1 MGPQGEKGSQGMAG
15 EKGERGFNGPPG
27 PPGPPGK
34 QMTVPSDLNVKSN
47 RKRRDIASDDAYDYS
62 MESGLE
68 EIFAALE
75 SMKQDLTMLREPM
88 GTNDN
93 PARSC
98 KDLWLAHPEFPNG
111 QYFIDPNGG
120 CARDAIQ
127 VHCDLEHEGITCITP
142 KSKKFKPSK
151 FKKSKVGDWFSE
163 DSKGYKFQYGVSDPQ
178 LKFLRLL
185 SATAEQKF
193 IYNCH
198 NSIGWYDAN
207 NDNYDK
213 ALTILG
219 WNDESISYK
228 ENVDKFDYN
237 LKVIKDECSSGNNN
251 GKVVLELNTNQ
262 VDLLPF
268 KDYKS
273 EDFGAKNQK
282 HGFDLGDVCFMG

>member
-1 MGPQGEKGSQGMAG
+1 
-15 EKGERGFNGPPG
+15 
-27 PPGPPGK
+27 
-34 QMTVPSDLNVKSN
+34 MTVPADLNVKSN
-47 RKRRDIASDDAYDYS
+47 RKRRSLVDDANDYDDYS
-62 MESGLE
+62 MGLS

-75 SMKQDLTMLREPM
+75 SLKQDLTMLKEPM

-111 QYFIDPNGG
+111 NYFIDPNGG
-120 CARDAIQ
+120 CAKDAIQ
-127 VHCDLEHEGITCITP
+127 VQCNLEKEGITCIQP
-142 KSKKFKPSK
+142 QSRKFKPNK

-163 DSKGYKFQYGVSDPQ
+163 DPAKGFKFNYGVSDPQ

-193 IYNCH
+193 TYNCV
-198 NSIGWYDAN
+198 NSIGWFDEVN
-207 NDNYDK
+207 SNHDK
-213 ALTILG
+213 ALTLLG

-228 ENVDKFDYN
+228 ANYEKFESR
-237 LKVIKDECSSGNNN
+237 LKVIKDDCSSGSEN
-251 GKVVLELNTNQ
+251 GNVQLELNTSD

-273 EDFGAKNQK
+273 GDFGEKNQK
-282 HGFDLGDVCFMG
+282 HGFVLGEVCFSG